1 MNTTPQVYNKQN
13 PFIASIKDRYP
24 LCKTGS
30 QKHTQHV
37 VLDISH
43 SGITYNVGDSVAV
56 FPLQDAN
63 LVQLTL
69 NAMHAKGDELIV
81 DKHNGQTYSLRE
93 FLTGRVTITDFS
105 RKLVNE
111 IKERQTDPAK
121 KEHLTL
127 ILSDGNKEAF
137 KEYQTNHE
145 LWDLLKE
152 NSEARFG
159 IQELCDLLMPMMPRF
174 YSIASS
180 MKAVGEEIHL
190 TVSYVRYISNGH
202 MRFGVCSHYLC
213 DMAALHEPN
222 TPIYIQPHHGF
233 TLPSNPEAAMIMVG
247 PGTGIAP
254 YRGFVQERMTE
265 GAPGKNWLFFGER
278 SREYEYYYGDYWEG
292 LRQEGKLQVD
302 LAFSRDQEHK
312 VYVQQRMLEKGK
324 ELFEWLQNGA
334 YLFVCGDAHHMA
346 KDVDAALHKIV
357 EEHGQMDEAASKAY
371 VKQLRAQKRYLR
383 DVY

>member
-1 MNTTPQVYNKQN
+1 MNTTPQTYNKQN

-30 QKHTQHV
+30 EKHTQHV
-37 VLDISH
+37 VLDISR
-43 SGITYNVGDSVAV
+43 SGMTYNVGDSVAV
-56 FPLQDAN
+56 FPLQDAH

-69 NAMHAKGDELIV
+69 NAMHANGDEMIIE
-81 DKHNGQTYSLRE
+81 KHTGEAFPLRE
-93 FLTGRVTITDFS
+93 FLTKRVTITDFS
-105 RKLVNE
+105 RKLVQE
-111 IKERQTDPAK
+111 IKERQTDSAK
-121 KEHLTL
+121 KEHLAF
-127 ILSDGNKEAF
+127 ILADGNKDAF
-137 KEYQTNHE
+137 KEYQKNHE

-152 NSEARFG
+152 NSEARFD
-159 IQELCDLLMPMMPRF
+159 IQELCNLLMPMMPRF

-180 MKAVGEEIHL
+180 MKTVGEEIHL

-213 DMAALHEPN
+213 DMAALHQPN
-222 TPIYIQPHHGF
+222 TPIYIQPNHGF
-233 TLPSNPEAAMIMVG
+233 TLPANPEAAMIMIG

-265 GAPGKNWLFFGER
+265 GSTGKNWLFFGEWT
-278 SREYEYYYGDYWEG
+278 REHEYFYGDYWEK
-292 LRQEGKLQVD
+292 LRSEKKMQVD

-312 VYVQQRMLEKGK
+312 VYVQHRMLEKGA
-324 ELFEWLQNGA
+324 ELYEWLKNGA
-334 YLFVCGDAHHMA
+334 YLFVCGDAHRMA

-357 EEHGQMDEAASKAY
+357 EIHGNMDEAASKAY
-371 VKQLRAQKRYLR
+371 VKQLRAEKRYLR